1 MVINPNRALT
11 PLPGWSRL
19 VSSRVSSTSKNLRD
33 TATTT
38 RNKGSPVRKR
48 ASTRPPPHRPF
59 AFFSIRCAHL
69 RWGEKIKSIFLL
81 IGARF
86 LTLQWLRLANYG
98 VRISEANLLEKS
110 VKRASA
116 GGEANDRNL
125 VGLGLRSHGD
135 HPPPPQLHKF
145 PFFWKEIFLLFYSVT
160 SITVLWNSQ
169 SNIKFLESYNTPSC
183 PRHRSTNSSIGV
195 GRSGRFDHH
204 QIRFAHKSANSS
216 SLFQ

>member
-1 MVINPNRALT
+1 
-11 PLPGWSRL
+11 
-19 VSSRVSSTSKNLRD
+19 
-33 TATTT
+33 
-38 RNKGSPVRKR
+38 
-48 ASTRPPPHRPF
+48 
-59 AFFSIRCAHL
+59 
-69 RWGEKIKSIFLL
+69 
-81 IGARF
+81 

-116 GGEANDRNL
+116 CGEANDRNL
-125 VGLGLRSHGD
+125 VRLGLRSHGV

-145 PFFWKEIFLLFYSVT
+145 PFFWKESFLLFYSVT

-204 QIRFAHKSANSS
+204 QIRFAHKSAI
-216 SLFQ
+216 SLLLISIILRTKLQFTSTITTMALSANAARALEQVKMVSCHISDCPIPTRSID